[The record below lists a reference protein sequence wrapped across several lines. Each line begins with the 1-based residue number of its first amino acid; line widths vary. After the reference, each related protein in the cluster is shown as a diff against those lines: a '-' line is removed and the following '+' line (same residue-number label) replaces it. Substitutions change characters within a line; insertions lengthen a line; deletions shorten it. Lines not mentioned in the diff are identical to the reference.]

1 MTASSQRLSGNLT
14 TFKIVTMVVAAA
26 APMGAVI
33 GIIPIAMAIGTGATT
48 PLVFVVAAALLLC
61 FAVGY
66 AAMSRRMSASGG
78 FYTYIAKGLG
88 RSTAMAAAVIAITA
102 YLSLTLLILAGVGNF
117 GNTVAAVLTGHNV
130 PWWVFSAV
138 ALALVAVMGVREIN
152 IAGNVLAVMLGV
164 EILAILVLDIAI
176 VAQKGLDAFPLA
188 AMNPTDLFTA
198 GSFGL
203 GIMFAF
209 TTFLGFESAAIYA
222 EESKDPHRTIPRAT
236 YSAVV
241 LIATFYAVTTWIMVG
256 GIGVDNVQETAEAKL
271 SGLSFW
277 LSAEYASDLLTKVM
291 YVTVFTSLFAAMLA
305 LHNASSRYIFSIGR
319 EGALLPTWFGVAH
332 SKFDT
337 PARAS
342 IAVTILTSAVTVVFA
357 ALGADPYLTMLTIMT
372 GLGTLGIVLLQ
383 ALAAGAIMV
392 YFWRTSRSST
402 GVLVG
407 SAIGLVA
414 FVTVSILILKNFQ
427 TLAGSDSAWINVLP
441 WCLLLA
447 AALGGLRG
455 VWLKS
460 HKPDAYAR
468 IGTFGDQTAPA
479 HEELPSTPLQK

>member
-1 MTASSQRLSGNLT
+1 MTASDQRLSGNLS

-33 GIIPIAMAIGTGATT
+33 GIIPIAMAIGTGSAT
-48 PLVFVVAAALLLC
+48 PLVFVIAAALLLC

-66 AAMSRRMSASGG
+66 AAMSKRMSASGG

-88 RSTAMAAAVIAITA
+88 RSTAMAATVIAIIA
-102 YLSLTLLILAGVGNF
+102 YLSLTLLLLAGVGNF
-117 GNTVAAVLTGHNV
+117 GNTVTMVLTGRDV

-138 ALALVAVMGVREIN
+138 ALALVAVLGMREIT
-152 IAGNVLAVMLGV
+152 IAGNVLAIMLGV
-164 EILAILVLDIAI
+164 EILAIVVLDITI
-176 VAQKGLDAFPLA
+176 VAHKGLDAFPLE
-188 AMNPTDLFTA
+188 AMSPTGLFAA

-236 YSAVV
+236 YAAVV
-241 LIATFYAVTTWIMVG
+241 LIAGFYAVTTWIMVG
-256 GIGVDNVQETAEAKL
+256 GIGAENVQTEASEKL

-277 LSAEYASDLLTKVM
+277 LSAQYASDLLTNVM

-305 LHNASSRYIFSIGR
+305 LHNATSRYIFSIGR
-319 EGALLPTWFGVAH
+319 EGALLPMWFGVTH
-332 SKFDT
+332 PEFDT

-342 IAVTILTSAVTVVFA
+342 LVVTVLTSAVTLVFA
-357 ALGADPYLTMLTIMT
+357 LVGADPYLTMLTIMT
-372 GLGTLGIVLLQ
+372 GLGTLGIILLQ
-383 ALAAGAIMV
+383 ALAAAAIIA
-392 YFWRTSRSST
+392 YFWRNSRTST

-414 FVTVSILILKNFQ
+414 FVTISVLIIKNFQ
-427 TLAGSDSAWINVLP
+427 TLAGSESSWINVLP
-441 WCLLLA
+441 WCLLV
-447 AALGGLRG
+447 AALIGAARG
-455 VWLKS
+455 VWLRRHRPEVFS
-460 HKPDAYAR
+460 R
-468 IGTFGDQTAPA
+468 IGTFGDDTGTVREDA
-479 HEELPSTPLQK
+479 EPSTLQ